1 MNLFTKQ
8 KQTHRHKKQT
18 CGCWRLGGMDWEF
31 GSRIYTLLCVQETAN
46 FDMLGGAGSCAQY
59 PVITCD
65 GREYTQ
71 RIYVS
76 ICVCVCVCMA
86 ESLCCTPEAGMTL

>member
-1 MNLFTKQ
+1 
-8 KQTHRHKKQT
+8 
-18 CGCWRLGGMDWEF
+18 MDWEF

-59 PVITCD
+59 PVITYD
-65 GREYTQ
+65 GGEYTQ

-76 ICVCVCVCMA
+76 ICVCVCVY
-86 ESLCCTPEAGMTL
+86 GWVTLLYTWGWHDIVNQYYINKKTLKTWLI